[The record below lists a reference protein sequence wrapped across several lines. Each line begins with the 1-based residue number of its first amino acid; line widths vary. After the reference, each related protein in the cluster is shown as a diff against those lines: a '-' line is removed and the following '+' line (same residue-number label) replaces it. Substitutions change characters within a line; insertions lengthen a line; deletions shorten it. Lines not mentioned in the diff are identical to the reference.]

1 MLLQQIHSP
10 ADLSKLSDSE
20 LRALAAEIRS
30 ELCRLIQNRSVHFA
44 SNLGVVELT
53 IALHRVF
60 DFSKDRLVWDVGHQI
75 YPHKMLTGRFQQ
87 MDSIRTRGGLMG
99 YPNPEESPYDLFMT
113 GHAGVSA
120 STALGLLCGDD
131 LLRPEE
137 NRKSVAVVGDGAFG
151 CGIIFE
157 ALNHTS
163 YLQKNLIVILNDN
176 KMSICPRVGGLA
188 RYLDGIRTH
197 SVYNGVKNE
206 VRRLV
211 SGLPLIGKPLHQGL
225 HRLKNALKKGLLG
238 GMFFEELGFHY
249 IGPIDGHDFK
259 QLQNALQ
266 QAKRHTQPVLLHV
279 LTQKGHGFAPA
290 EDDPARFHAP
300 PKVVYDE
307 VGEIHLQRTH
317 QVFYTK
323 VAASMLYQAMLFD
336 PKVVVISAAM
346 TQGNFLE
353 KIRDDFPDRFFD
365 VGICESHAVA
375 LAAGLARAGMK
386 PIVDI
391 YSTFMQRAY
400 DQIFHEVSLQNLPII
415 LLMDRAGLVGSDGPT
430 HHGAFDLAYVRHLPN
445 MTVVAPGDFLDLQQA
460 VSWALAQSRPVAIR
474 YPKEGAY
481 HAPRAKEDPY
491 QLGRSEWIQEGKDG
505 LILSCG
511 GLLEQAVAAVQMIQ
525 DKAAKKGREVQ
536 IGIVNVRFVKPL
548 DERIADWVDDAPWTI
563 TLEDGCLQ
571 GGFGSAVLELL
582 CDRKTDTYNVT
593 RLGIPD
599 EFIAHAT
606 RAEQLAQAGLDAN
619 GIARAIEEQIS
630 SPSVP

>member
-1 MLLQQIHSP
+1 MALNQINSP
-10 ADLSKLSDSE
+10 ADLSKLSENE
-20 LRALAAEIRS
+20 LCALAAEIRG

-53 IALHRVF
+53 IALHRAF

-87 MDSIRTRGGLMG
+87 MDSIRTKGGLMG

-131 LLRPEE
+131 LLHPEE

-151 CGIIFE
+151 CGTIFE
-157 ALNHTS
+157 AINHTS

-206 VRRLV
+206 VKRLI
-211 SGLPLIGKPLHQGL
+211 SGLPVIGKPLHQGL
-225 HRLKNALKKGLLG
+225 HRLKNAVKKGLLG

-249 IGPIDGHDFK
+249 IGPIDGHDFR
-259 QLQNALQ
+259 QLQTALQ

-290 EDDPARFHAP
+290 EDDPARYHAP
-300 PKVVYDE
+300 PKVVYDDE
-307 VGEIHLQRTH
+307 GEIHLQRAH
-317 QVFYTK
+317 QVSYTK

-336 PKVVVISAAM
+336 PKIVVISAAM

-375 LAAGLARAGMK
+375 LAAGLAKSGMK

-400 DQIFHEVSLQNLPII
+400 DQIFHEVSLQNLPLV

-430 HHGAFDLAYVRHLPN
+430 HHGTFDIAYTRHFPN
-445 MTVVAPGDFLDLQQA
+445 LTVLAPGDFLDLQQA
-460 VSWALAQSRPVAIR
+460 ITWSLGQNRPITIR
-474 YPKEGAY
+474 YPKDCSY
-481 HAPRAKEDPY
+481 HAPRTKETPY
-491 QLGRSEWIQEGKDG
+491 VSGQAEWIKEGADG

-511 GLLEQAVAAVQMIQ
+511 ALLEHAVKAVEQVEQKAIQAGKPI
-525 DKAAKKGREVQ
+525 Q
-536 IGIVNVRFVKPL
+536 IGIVNARFIKPL
-548 DERIADWVDDAPWTI
+548 DDRIADWVSRSPWTI

-582 CDRKTDTYNVT
+582 CDRHADARTVK

-599 EFIAHAT
+599 AFIAHAT
-606 RAEQLAQAGLDAN
+606 RPEQLDEVGLNAAG
-619 GIARAIEEQIS
+619 IVRAIEEFLAPPIR
-630 SPSVP
+630 